1 MAELECEQR
10 ESDTS
15 GCALARCISSLRRNR
30 AIAKIQ
36 NTFSQ
41 VVGVCGGERR
51 PPLLWAHKAKTAAV
65 PTVLAGLAQRAENRC
80 LEWVAANFD
89 GSNGKVFSFSG
100 HTIFV
105 TIVQPCHCSCR
116 WHGKEGALLQ

>member
-1 MAELECEQR
+1 MEELECEQR

-15 GCALARCISSLRRNR
+15 GRALARCISSLRRNR

-51 PPLLWAHKAKTAAV
+51 PPPLGTSGEDSSCTHSPGRTGPEGREQV
-65 PTVLAGLAQRAENRC
+65 PTVGVCKL
-80 LEWVAANFD
+80 
-89 GSNGKVFSFSG
+89 
-100 HTIFV
+100 
-105 TIVQPCHCSCR
+105 
-116 WHGKEGALLQ
+116 